1 MFQEIMTST
10 TIIER
15 RKLGKSSLETAPIV
29 LGGNVFGW
37 TADELAS
44 FEILDGFVDAG
55 FNMIDT
61 ADSYSKWVSGHT
73 GGESETIIGHW
84 LNRSGKRSQVLI
96 ATKVG
101 SEMGPEQKGL
111 SKEYIVRAAEG
122 SLKRLQTDYIDLYQA
137 HFDDPATPLEETLA
151 AFDQLIK
158 EGKVKA
164 IGASNYSAK
173 RLRLALETSQEQGL
187 PRYETLQPL
196 YNLCDRED
204 FEEDLAPLC
213 IERGLGVIPYFSLA
227 SGFLTG
233 KYRSEADATGKPRG
247 DFVAK
252 YFNKR
257 GMRILDALDETAKK
271 HEATPGQAALAW
283 LIGRPAVTAAIAS
296 VSSSSQLEELVGAAS
311 LTLDEESIKMLDEAS
326 A

>member
-1 MFQEIMTST
+1 MMTST
-10 TIIER
+10 TTIAR
-15 RKLGKSSLETAPIV
+15 RKLGKSNLETAPIV

-44 FEILDGFVDAG
+44 FEILDGFLEAG

-61 ADSYSKWVSGHT
+61 ADSYSKWVSGHN

-84 LNRSGKRSQVLI
+84 LNRTGKRSQVILS
-96 ATKVG
+96 TKVG
-101 SEMGPEQKGL
+101 SEMGPDKKGL
-111 SKEYIVRAAEG
+111 SKEYILRAAEA
-122 SLKRLQTDYIDLYQA
+122 SLKRLQTDYIDLYQS
-137 HFDDPATPLEETLA
+137 HFEDPATPLEETLE
-151 AFDQLIK
+151 AFGQLIK

-173 RLRLALETSQEQGL
+173 QLRRALQTSQEHGL

-233 KYRSEADATGKPRG
+233 KYRSEADAAGKPRG

-252 YFNKR
+252 YLNKR
-257 GMRILDALDETAKK
+257 GMRILAALDETARK
-271 HEATPGQAALAW
+271 HEATPAQVALAW
-283 LIGRPAVTAAIAS
+283 LIGRPAVTAPIAS
-296 VSSSSQLEELVGAAS
+296 VSNSAQLDELVGAAS
-311 LTLDEESIKMLDEAS
+311 LTLDEASIKRLGEAS